1 MAFTLNAYSFN
12 WAADVDEFNGFSRDA
27 FRMWEKFEEEAKLSL
42 EGETTLSLE
51 EDSKISFE
59 EILDIG
65 SLGKECFNGEDASA
79 VKLFG
84 FISSEGPDRFYLVS
98 KQI

>member
-1 MAFTLNAYSFN
+1 M
-12 WAADVDEFNGFSRDA
+12 DEFNGLSRDA
-27 FRMWEKFEEEAKLSL
+27 FRMGEKAKFSLEEEAKLSL
-42 EGETTLSLE
+42 KEEATLSLE

-59 EILDIG
+59 EVLDIG